1 MLLLTEGLDVLLPG
15 ETVADFFGAL
25 VLAGLETAER
35 CGVLEEE
42 LRTVPELLLT
52 VELLTFR
59 LLLSEADLASRPFV
73 PWLTAEPEL
82 VLADRVVVVPLEE
95 FTAEFRV
102 APEFWLTVELVLF
115 RLLLTVADFLSAL
128 FLAAAEDLTVERVP
142 ALLL

>member
-1 MLLLTEGLDVLLPG
+1 VLLLTDGPDVLLPV

-25 VLAGLETAER
+25 DLAGLETAER

-52 VELLTFR
+52 VELFTFR
-59 LLLSEADLASRPFV
+59 LLLSEADLTALPVV

-82 VLADRVVVVPLEE
+82 VLADRVVVVPLEV

-102 APEFWLTVELVLF
+102 SPEFCLTVEFVLF

-128 FLAAAEDLTVERVP
+128 FLVAAEYLTADRVP

>member
-1 MLLLTEGLDVLLPG
+1 VLLLTDGPDVLLPV

-42 LRTVPELLLT
+42 LRTVPELLLM

-59 LLLSEADLASRPFV
+59 LLLSEADLAALPVV

-82 VLADRVVVVPLEE
+82 VLADRVTADPLDG
-95 FTAEFRV
+95 F
-102 APEFWLTVELVLF
+102 TVELRAEVPDFCLTSEFVLF
-115 RLLLTVADFLSAL
+115 LLLLTVADFISAL
-128 FLAAAEDLTVERVP
+128 FLCVADDLTAERVP
-142 ALLL
+142 ALF